1 MREQTLR
8 IAARGALV
16 ALAAGALWSAGMVSA
31 QDLSPIE
38 QRAMP
43 PEAAA
48 AAAAAAQGG
57 GGAKDKE
64 KEFPDFAEVTKD
76 YEKVVSTAD
85 GQSMYTLYRRNK
97 DNQMLAELPRE
108 FERQRLF
115 IAMTIAGGDPE
126 AGVQWSDQYAYWKR
140 YDKRLAL
147 IEPNVTVKT
156 DGDVAE
162 EASRKSLFTDRVVV
176 DVPIV
181 AMGPGGGPVIDLDA
195 LLVASAGKFFGD
207 GLVRGANNGLA
218 RIVKAK
224 AFPENVELAFEMP
237 LQGGRLTTLHY
248 SWSAL
253 PENTGYKPRTADP
266 RVGYFTTSQQ
276 SLGDPSDIEP
286 WKRVINRWNVQ
297 KADPSLKVSPPK
309 QPIVWYIEHTTP
321 VRYRRFVREGIEM
334 WNEAFAQIGIIN
346 AVEVYQ
352 QDASTGAHMDKDPE
366 DVRYNFFRW
375 NTNSVGY
382 AIGPSRVD
390 PRTGQILDADVVFHD
405 GLLRAWT
412 SDWMDTIA
420 PLAVEGFAPETM
432 AWLAD
437 NPKWD
442 GRVMLQPPAE
452 RAAKIAELAA
462 ARQGMGG
469 LMCEHGEHPVAPG
482 GNRMLGT
489 NEYDGLAGRTSQV
502 NGMCKVGV
510 YAGLNIALARIAG
523 ETLGLSRLAPEQG
536 PDGEPSEGGDEKG
549 EDIDLLDNVSEEF
562 LGGFIR
568 YVSAHE
574 VGHCIGLRHNFK
586 SSTIHTL
593 EEMNS
598 GDFGDQPMFGSVM
611 DYAAANIN
619 YELGPVQGPYTTTR
633 VGPYDLWVISY
644 GYGDEKNLKEVLSRV
659 AEPHHAFGTDEDS
672 FGPDPR
678 VRVWDMG
685 ADPLQ
690 FAESRMKLVQSLRA
704 KILDRM
710 VKDGDGWWKARRAY
724 NVLLGEHL
732 GSLSI
737 AARWVGGSYVNRDRK
752 GDPGARPP
760 IENIPVETQRRAMR
774 FVIDNAFKDGAFGLT
789 PDLLS
794 KMTVDKWWDQG
805 GMASINS
812 DETWNVHDTVMGVQV
827 SAMTMLLNP
836 TTLRRVYDNEMRLAS
851 SDDAVTLPELMS
863 AITDAIWVEVDGK
876 PGKSFTAR
884 EPMVSSLRRNLQAAH
899 LERMIDLTMPSSM
912 LGAASRPVSNL
923 AVYQLRTL
931 QGKIDGLVGN
941 GNSRLDPYTVA
952 HLTEASS
959 RIAKALEA
967 EYIYNLDDIRV
978 NVSMPF
984 MPMGAQQQR

>member
-1 MREQTLR
+1 MQEHSLKL
-8 IAARGALV
+8 AARGALV
-16 ALAAGALWSAGMVSA
+16 ALAAGALCCAGIVSA
-31 QDLSPIE
+31 QDTNPIE
-38 QRAMP
+38 QRGMP

-48 AAAAAAQGG
+48 AMAAAQAGG
-57 GGAKDKE
+57 KDKE
-64 KEFPDFAEVTKD
+64 KDKDFPDYAEVIKD
-76 YEKVVSTAD
+76 YEKVISTAD
-85 GQSMYTLYRRNK
+85 GQSMYTIWRRNK
-97 DNQMLAELPRE
+97 DNQMLAELPRD

-140 YDKRLAL
+140 FDKRLAL
-147 IEPNVTVKT
+147 IEPNVSVKT
-156 DGDVAE
+156 DGDVNE
-162 EASRKSLFTDRVVV
+162 EASRKALFTDRVVV

-181 AMGPGGGPVIDLDA
+181 GMSPQGGPIIDLDA
-195 LLVASAGKFFGD
+195 LLVNGAGKFFGE
-207 GLVRGANNGLA
+207 GLTRGANTNLA

-224 AFPENVELAFEMP
+224 AFPENVELSFEMP

-248 SWSAL
+248 SWSVL
-253 PENTGYKPRTADP
+253 PENTGYKPRAADP
-266 RVGYFTTSQQ
+266 RLGFFTTSQQ

-286 WKRVINRWNVQ
+286 WKRVINRWNLQ
-297 KADPSLKVSPPK
+297 KADPSLKLSPPK
-309 QPIVWYIEHTTP
+309 QPIVWYIESTTP

-352 QDASTGAHMDKDPE
+352 QDAASGAHMDKDPE

-375 NTNSVGY
+375 NTNSVPY

-420 PLAVEGFAPETM
+420 PLSVEGFSPETM
-432 AWLAD
+432 AWLAE

-442 GRVMLQPPAE
+442 GRVMLQPPAK
-452 RAAKIAELAA
+452 RAAKIAELSAA
-462 ARQGMGG
+462 AAAFNG
-469 LMCEHGEHPVAPG
+469 LVCEHEEHAAPG
-482 GNRMLGT
+482 SGKMLGSG
-489 NEYDGLAGRTSQV
+489 EFDGLLGRTSQV
-502 NGMCKVGV
+502 NGMCRVGV
-510 YAGLNIALARIAG
+510 YAGMNIALARIAG
-523 ETLGLSRLAPEQG
+523 ETLGLARLAPAGKPEG
-536 PDGEPSEGGDEKG
+536 AEGSESGETEDE
-549 EDIDLLDNVSEEF
+549 IDLLDNVSEEF

-574 VGHCIGLRHNFK
+574 VGHCLGLRHNFK

-593 EEMNS
+593 DEMNS
-598 GDFGDQPMFGSVM
+598 GNFGDQAMFGSVM

-619 YELGPVQGPYTTTR
+619 YELGPVQGPYTTSR

-644 GYGDEKNLKEVLSRV
+644 GYGDEKDLKNVLSRV
-659 AEPHHAFGTDEDS
+659 AEPELAYGTDEDS
-672 FGPDPR
+672 WGPDPR

-690 FAESRMKLVQSLRA
+690 FAESRMKLVQSLRP
-704 KILDRM
+704 KITEKM

-724 NVLLGEHL
+724 SILLGEQM
-732 GSLSI
+732 GALSI
-737 AARWVGGSYVNRDRK
+737 AGRWVGGSFVNRDRK

-760 IENIPVETQRRAMR
+760 IETIPVATQRRAMN
-774 FVIDNAFKDGAFGLT
+774 FVINNAFKDNAFGLT

-794 KMTVDKWWDQG
+794 KMTVDKWMDAG
-805 GMASINS
+805 GFSAAMS
-812 DETWNVHDTVMGVQV
+812 DETWNVHDNIMGVQV

-836 TTLRRVYDNEMRLAS
+836 TTLRRVYDNEMRVAS
-851 SDDAVTLPELMS
+851 SEDTVTLPELIS
-863 AITDAIWVEVDGK
+863 AVSDSIWTELDSK
-876 PGKSFTAR
+876 PGKTFTAR
-884 EPMVSSLRRNLQAAH
+884 EPMISSLRRNLQAAH

-923 AVYQLRTL
+923 AVYKLKDL
-931 QGKIDGLVGN
+931 KGKIDGLLDG
-941 GNSRLDPYTVA
+941 GSASRLDPYTVA
-952 HLTEASS
+952 HLSETSA
-959 RIAKALEA
+959 RIGKALDA

-978 NVSMPF
+978 NISMPG
-984 MPMGAQQQR
+984 MPFGAQQAR